1 MTTSLVLSCMNVYMA
16 ISLIYSEAIFKE
28 MLMYMTIIFEMQM
41 IYTYVGPLA
50 LTNDKI
56 YGLSNVNGP
65 ASRPL

>member
-1 MTTSLVLSCMNVYMA
+1 MGFGWGQGTCMYESVWPGDIGHVAIPNVNFSRTHTQA
-16 ISLIYSEAIFKE
+16 NAP
-28 MLMYMTIIFEMQM
+28 
-41 IYTYVGPLA
+41 TYVGPLA

>member
-1 MTTSLVLSCMNVYMA
+1 MIYFRNVGA
-16 ISLIYSEAIFKE
+16 NQQNIRKPLFQSISLLQLENVSE
-28 MLMYMTIIFEMQM
+28 M
-41 IYTYVGPLA
+41 ITPHGATCVGPLA